1 MEPLPP
7 PPVPLRPDLDWREIE
22 TPPRRRFPK
31 WVVAVCALLALSMG
45 ALAVAPLFEGG
56 EESRGP
62 GFHFLDRTDQGT
74 PTRCPGP
81 AAGQPRTEQRSTEGA
96 A

>member
-74 PTRCPGP
+74 PTRWNP
-81 AAGQPRTEQRSTEGA
+81 
-96 A
+96 